1 MDHQELK
8 QLEDDLWEAADQL
21 RANSKLTANEYA
33 MPVLGLIFLRHA
45 TRYTAGVCT
54 EEGLPNRGY
63 ALAALTGC

>member
-45 TRYTAGVCT
+45 TTRQSPQKMG
-54 EEGLPNRGY
+54 GSHSGDLR
-63 ALAALTGC
+63 